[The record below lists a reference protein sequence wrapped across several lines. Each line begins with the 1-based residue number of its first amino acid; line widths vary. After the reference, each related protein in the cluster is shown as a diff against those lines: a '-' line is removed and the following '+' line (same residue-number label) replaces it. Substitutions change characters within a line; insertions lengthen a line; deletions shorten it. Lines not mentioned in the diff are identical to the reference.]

1 MASALRT
8 VALLI
13 GLILPASLA
22 HLGSPGLPRSSEIA
36 DVQTLDSTRPTIE
49 ITSPGI
55 NTILDVPT
63 LTMTGTASDDVA
75 ISKIEASVDGE
86 TWFLANGTPS
96 WSTWSI
102 TLVLPRGG
110 IWVSAIA
117 FDTSGNWDRTGVWVV
132 VVERTAFES
141 VVLPMLF
148 RAIPLVAFGGL
159 LADVV
164 IWRRKVRTSTG
175 RRE

>member
-1 MASALRT
+1 VPSAFRT

-13 GLILPASLA
+13 ALVPVSVAL
-22 HLGSPGLPRSSEIA
+22 LGGQGLPHGSATAGI
-36 DVQTLDSTRPTIE
+36 QTLDTTKPIIE
-49 ITSPGI
+49 ITSPEMD
-55 NTILDVPT
+55 TILEVPT
-63 LTMTGTASDDVA
+63 LTVTGTASDDVA
-75 ISKIEASVDGE
+75 ISKIEASFDGE
-86 TWFLANGTPS
+86 TWFLANGTSS

-132 VVERTAFES
+132 VVQRTVFES
-141 VVLPMLF
+141 VVIPMFLW
-148 RAIPLVAFGGL
+148 AIPVVAIAGL

-164 IWRRKVRTSTG
+164 IWRRRMRTSRG
-175 RRE
+175 SG